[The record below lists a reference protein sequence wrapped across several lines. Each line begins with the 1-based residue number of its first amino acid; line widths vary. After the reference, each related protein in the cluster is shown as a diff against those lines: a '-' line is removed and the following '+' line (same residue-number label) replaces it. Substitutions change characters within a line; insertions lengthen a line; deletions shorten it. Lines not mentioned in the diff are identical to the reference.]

1 MSWHPRVLG
10 SAQTRA
16 LSTLGPPLSRRGFYL
31 GGGTAVALRIGH
43 RRSHDIDW
51 FTDKRVGDLMALLAG
66 LRDEGVRLRPTRV
79 DVGTVHG
86 EMYRARVSL
95 LEYRYSLHR
104 EPDLMTGFRCR
115 VAGMEDLACMKL
127 SAVAQRG
134 SKKDFIDLYAIA
146 RKGLPLS
153 RMLDLYRTKYGIADI
168 SHVLYSL
175 TYFDDAED
183 DRMPVMLRD
192 ITWPQVKRAM
202 IGWVTE
208 LAQ

>member
-10 SAQTRA
+10 GAQTRA

-31 GGGTAVALRIGH
+31 GGGTAVALRLGH
-43 RRSHDIDW
+43 RRSHDLDW
-51 FTDKRVGDLMALLAG
+51 FTTKRVGDLMALLAG
-66 LRDEGVRLRPTRV
+66 LRDEGIRLRATFL

-95 LEYRYSLHR
+95 LEYRYPLLR
-104 EPDLMTGFRCR
+104 EPDQLTGFRCR
-115 VAGMEDLACMKL
+115 VAAIEDLACMKL

-146 RKGLPLS
+146 QEGIPLS
-153 RMLDLYRTKYGIADI
+153 QMLDLYRTKYSIADI

-183 DRMPVMLRD
+183 DRMPVMLWD
-192 ITWPQVKRAM
+192 VTWSQVKRAI